1 MVEVVV
7 ILLVAAGMVYLYFLG
22 KRKEEQVRRE
32 REEIER
38 QLREDD
44 SWKNL
49 R

>member
-1 MVEVVV
+1 MLEIFV

-22 KRKEEQVRRE
+22 KRKEERVRQE
-32 REEIER
+32 REELAR